1 MSKVLIVFST
11 ATYSRTREGLDLVLG
26 LSSFIEDL
34 TVVFKDEG
42 LRLLFKGGRVPQC
55 HGERDFFKTMGMF
68 ELYDIS
74 DIRVVQDSLVYKE
87 YVGQQ
92 PDLEVTAISQEEFV
106 SLLASSQHK
115 IMI

>member
-1 MSKVLIVFST
+1 
-11 ATYSRTREGLDLVLG
+11 
-26 LSSFIEDL
+26 
-34 TVVFKDEG
+34 
-42 LRLLFKGGRVPQC
+42 
-55 HGERDFFKTMGMF
+55 MGML

-87 YVGQQ
+87 YIKQQ